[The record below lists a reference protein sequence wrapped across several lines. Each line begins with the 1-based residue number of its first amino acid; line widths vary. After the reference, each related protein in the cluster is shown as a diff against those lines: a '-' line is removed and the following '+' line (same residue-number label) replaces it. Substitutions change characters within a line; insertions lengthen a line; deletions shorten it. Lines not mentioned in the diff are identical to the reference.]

1 MGMRHLSRIA
11 LAAFTAGALVPAAQA
26 AKPASPGAPTI
37 AASAKRV
44 VFGSP
49 VTISGQVPAPDNA
62 GVSVTLES
70 DPFPFDA
77 FRDVSTALTN
87 ATGGY
92 SFANT
97 PAANTKYRVNAKTKP
112 ARTSAEVLVQ
122 VRRRVTRRVSDST
135 PAVGQRVR
143 FAGSVYP
150 AKDGAAIQLQRR
162 TSTGYKTIATTLLA
176 DAGTDRSSYRRT
188 IRIRRNGTFRL
199 VIPGDGAFIAGVS
212 RRVSLR
218 VH

>member
-1 MGMRHLSRIA
+1 MNKPSRFALIA
-11 LAAFTAGALVPAAQA
+11 LAAGALAPAAHA
-26 AKPASPGAPTI
+26 AKPAPPGAPTI
-37 AASAKRV
+37 ASSASRV

-70 DPFPFDA
+70 DPFPFDT
-77 FRDVSTALTN
+77 FHDVTTALTT

-92 SFANT
+92 SFTNT
-97 PAANTKYRVNAKTKP
+97 PGANTKYRVNAKTKP
-112 ARTSAEVLVQ
+112 SRSSSEVLVS

-135 PAVGQRVR
+135 PAKGQRVR

-150 AKDGAAIQLQRR
+150 PKDGATILIQRR
-162 TSTGYKTIATTLLA
+162 SSTGYKTVATTLLK
-176 DAGTDRSSYRRT
+176 DAGTERSTYRRT
-188 IRIRRNGTFRL
+188 IRVSRNGTFRL
-199 VIPGDGAFIAGVS
+199 VVPADGAFIAGVS
-212 RRVSLR
+212 RRISLR